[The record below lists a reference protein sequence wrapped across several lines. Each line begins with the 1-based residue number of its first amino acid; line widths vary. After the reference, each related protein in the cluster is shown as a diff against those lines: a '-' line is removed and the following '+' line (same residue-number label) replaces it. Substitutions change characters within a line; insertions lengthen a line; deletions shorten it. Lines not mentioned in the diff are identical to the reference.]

1 MTLFGVTIDHPL
13 LLPPRHFRHRITLF
27 IQSDIFSIRMQYNIQ
42 EIKCSSLWA
51 PRCFKFEQEFR
62 WNSTEFL
69 RFSFLGS
76 CVQAIRD
83 HATDSNRSSRHEK
96 GLNRKLDM
104 HRESE
109 RRGEAAPLRRN
120 SSRIRESKGVVSSLD
135 FHDDWNQQRRI
146 SLSLRGQYQSER
158 EIESE
163 EKSKGRNR
171 LTWPTA
177 AYTYRLYPSPDLLW
191 FDFIRQTG
199 ATRER
204 RSEPLSP
211 RAAAVTRE
219 KTMETGSS
227 LVAD

>member
-1 MTLFGVTIDHPL
+1 MQFSLSSAL
-13 LLPPRHFRHRITLF
+13 LQIRTRIPVKLHRV
-27 IQSDIFSIRMQYNIQ
+27 
-42 EIKCSSLWA
+42 
-51 PRCFKFEQEFR
+51 
-62 WNSTEFL
+62 L

-211 RAAAVTRE
+211 SSSSDAWKNNGDRLVTCRWLDHSYLE
-219 KTMETGSS
+219 IK
-227 LVAD
+227 

>member
-1 MTLFGVTIDHPL
+1 MQFSLSSAL
-13 LLPPRHFRHRITLF
+13 LQIRTRIPVKLHRV
-27 IQSDIFSIRMQYNIQ
+27 
-42 EIKCSSLWA
+42 
-51 PRCFKFEQEFR
+51 
-62 WNSTEFL
+62 L

-109 RRGEAAPLRRN
+109 RRGESSASSSKLLAHSGIKRGCELVRFSRRLEPAATYLAV
-120 SSRIRESKGVVSSLD
+120 SK
-135 FHDDWNQQRRI
+135 RAI
-146 SLSLRGQYQSER
+146 SVRER

-177 AYTYRLYPSPDLLW
+177 AYTYRLYPSPDLL
-191 FDFIRQTG
+191 
-199 ATRER
+199 
-204 RSEPLSP
+204 
-211 RAAAVTRE
+211 
-219 KTMETGSS
+219 
-227 LVAD
+227 